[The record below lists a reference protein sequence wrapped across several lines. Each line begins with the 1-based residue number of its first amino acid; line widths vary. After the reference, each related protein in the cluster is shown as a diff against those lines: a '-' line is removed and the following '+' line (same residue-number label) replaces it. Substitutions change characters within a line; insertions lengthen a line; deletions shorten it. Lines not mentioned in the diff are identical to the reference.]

1 MRTSPDE
8 PPIAWFLEVFGRG
21 SLRSGA
27 PCDLRRPSDSLSL
40 VKGQSDAQLIAAVL
54 AGDVE
59 AFSGLVRRHQ
69 DTCVRYAVRMLGS
82 REDADDAL
90 QSAFM
95 RAFRSLGSCR
105 DRDRFGGWLYHIVIN
120 ECRTYASRRRQRELR
135 FVPAPGAIERA
146 VAPDSERENGADWG
160 GHIETALGKLP
171 AEQRE
176 AFLLKH
182 VEELSYDQIAEMTG
196 VSVPALK
203 MRVKRACDG
212 LRDLLQ
218 GVYNG

>member
-1 MRTSPDE
+1 
-8 PPIAWFLEVFGRG
+8 
-21 SLRSGA
+21 
-27 PCDLRRPSDSLSL
+27 
-40 VKGQSDAQLIAAVL
+40 VKGHSDAELIAAVV

-59 AFSGLVRRHQ
+59 AFSDLIRHHQ

-82 REDADDAL
+82 RVDADDAL

-95 RAFRSLGSCR
+95 RAFRSLRSCR
-105 DRDRFGGWLYHIVIN
+105 EPDRFGGWLYQIVIN

-135 FVPAPGAIERA
+135 FTPATNAIERA
-146 VAPDSERENGADWG
+146 VAPGSEPEEDADRG
-160 GHIETALGKLP
+160 GHIENALGMLP

-182 VEELSYDQIAEMTG
+182 VEELSYEQMAEMTG
-196 VSVPALK
+196 VSVSALK